1 MWNKLDRFPVLFQP
15 LTCLAHHDETEEV
28 VEMLSKLTPQLKYV
42 FHELENCT
50 NQEQFG
56 SLDELQSP
64 SRICLKREL
73 TDFFVAL
80 QPRGI
85 LTCLGVR
92 RTNSSIDE
100 ELPPEKNQLILQFN
114 RLHTVLTDE
123 QLCGNS
129 NPPILTVGARAI
141 QKHMMRANGA
151 FWGPLFGKS
160 DKKRND
166 QANKKIRE
174 LFARITWINVL
185 TLSRATADQIIVEV
199 RQSEGFGARWDVNYP
214 FKGLIEPQ
222 IEGANAKKQQQA
234 QSTSQQQA

>member
-1 MWNKLDRFPVLFQP
+1 
-15 LTCLAHHDETEEV
+15 
-28 VEMLSKLTPQLKYV
+28 MLSKLTPQLKYV
-42 FHELENCT
+42 FIELVNCELHRNGNT
-50 NQEQFG
+50 NTSCVAG
-56 SLDELQSP
+56 KGDASASLDEQALLSE
-64 SRICLKREL
+64 SLGRLRKEL

-92 RTNSSIDE
+92 RTSSSVDE

-141 QKHMMRANGA
+141 QKHLMRANGA

-160 DKKRND
+160 DKKRNE
-166 QANKKIRE
+166 QADRKIRE
-174 LFARITWINVL
+174 LFSRITWINLL
-185 TLSRATADQIIVEV
+185 TLSPTTAD
-199 RQSEGFGARWDVNYP
+199 
-214 FKGLIEPQ
+214 
-222 IEGANAKKQQQA
+222 
-234 QSTSQQQA
+234 

>member
-1 MWNKLDRFPVLFQP
+1 
-15 LTCLAHHDETEEV
+15 
-28 VEMLSKLTPQLKYV
+28 MLSKMTTQIKYV
-42 FHELENCT
+42 FRELERCNDSEMPSIPGEC
-50 NQEQFG
+50 EG
-56 SLDELQSP
+56 SPRSLQ
-64 SRICLKREL
+64 KEL

-80 QPRGI
+80 QPRGL

-114 RLHTVLTDE
+114 RLYTLLTDE
-123 QLCGNS
+123 QLSGNQ

-141 QKHMMRANGA
+141 QKHMNRANGA

-160 DKKRND
+160 DKKRNE

-174 LFARITWINVL
+174 LFSRITWINIH
-185 TLSRATADQIIVEV
+185 TLSRTTAEQIIVEL
-199 RQSEGFGARWDVNYP
+199 RQSEGFGGRWDVNFT

-222 IEGANAKKQQQA
+222 IEGANAKKQGQNAQQHE
-234 QSTSQQQA
+234 

>member
-1 MWNKLDRFPVLFQP
+1 
-15 LTCLAHHDETEEV
+15 
-28 VEMLSKLTPQLKYV
+28 MLSKLTPQLKYV
-42 FHELENCT
+42 FQELANCT
-50 NQEQFG
+50 SEESQLG
-56 SLDELQSP
+56 CSGGGLDEIQCP
-64 SRICLKREL
+64 SRISLKREL

-141 QKHMMRANGA
+141 QKHLMRANGA

-160 DKKRND
+160 DKKRN
-166 QANKKIRE
+166 E
-174 LFARITWINVL
+174 
-185 TLSRATADQIIVEV
+185 
-199 RQSEGFGARWDVNYP
+199 
-214 FKGLIEPQ
+214 
-222 IEGANAKKQQQA
+222 
-234 QSTSQQQA
+234 